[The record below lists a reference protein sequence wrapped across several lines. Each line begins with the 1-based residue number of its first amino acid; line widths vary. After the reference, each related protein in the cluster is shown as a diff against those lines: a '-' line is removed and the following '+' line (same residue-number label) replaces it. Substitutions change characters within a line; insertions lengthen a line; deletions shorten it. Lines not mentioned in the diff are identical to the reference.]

1 MPGRSIATG
10 RFFPIRGGVRTWRGG
25 GIIRL
30 PAQASQGGQDM
41 LGQALQRAAA
51 AATTMGAA
59 LTTTVATVAITTF
72 AGCASRPAA
81 GPCSEAGPGIVCT
94 AQGAVR
100 GAADGGTI
108 AFKGLPYAA
117 APVGARRWAPPE
129 PPASWP
135 GVRDGSRFGAVCPQ
149 LAGPQLIGDED
160 CLTLNVWTP
169 ATPPAR
175 PLPVMVFLTGGGNH
189 AFSGQGAPVF
199 GGVDYNGQQLV
210 PRGVVYVSFNY
221 RLGALG
227 FLAHPGLSAERADQV
242 SGNYGSLDQVA
253 MLRWLQ
259 ANIAAFGG
267 DPKRITLFG
276 TSAGGG
282 NICTLMAMPAARG
295 LFQRAAMQSSVP
307 TGCALPTLQQAEA
320 GTGARVAQA
329 LQCSGAGTAACL
341 RGKPMADVV
350 RAVPGSFGMQPR
362 LYGPVVD
369 GRHVPEQPI
378 AAIERRAHAAVPVII
393 GNTTQE
399 TMQWAAGMG
408 TVTDG
413 ASYQAALAPVYG
425 AETAPRIMAMYPLGA
440 YPTPHAALMQLTTD
454 SFFTCQS
461 RRVARRLARSQA
473 EPVFRYLYSHAL
485 DNDAGQRALG
495 AVHTI
500 EHVMFFPW
508 QGKYQPAA
516 ADRTVQAAMLERW
529 AAFASGADPV
539 AAAGPAWAAAGP
551 ADRYLWIGA
560 ASEARQG
567 DGGAHCDFWDGVRL
581 PSPHL

>member
-1 MPGRSIATG
+1 
-10 RFFPIRGGVRTWRGG
+10 
-25 GIIRL
+25 
-30 PAQASQGGQDM
+30 M
-41 LGQALQRAAA
+41 LGTSFSRALAAA
-51 AATTMGAA
+51 FTLSAG
-59 LTTTVATVAITTF
+59 LL
-72 AGCASRPAA
+72 AGCASTRTPADGNA
-81 GPCSEAGPGIVCT
+81 CPGGGPGIACT
-94 AQGAVR
+94 MQGAVR
-100 GAADGGTI
+100 GAPEGGTL
-108 AFKGLPYAA
+108 AFKGIPYAA
-117 APVGARRWAPPE
+117 PPVGARRWAPPE
-129 PPASWP
+129 PPQPWT
-135 GVRDGSRFGAVCPQ
+135 GVRDGRRFGPICPQ
-149 LAGPQLIGDED
+149 LAGAQVVGEED

-199 GGVDYNGQQLV
+199 GGVSYNGQQLV
-210 PRGVVYVSFNY
+210 PEGVVYVSFNY

-227 FLAHPGLSAERADQV
+227 FLAHPALGAERADKL

-267 DPKRITLFG
+267 DPQRVMLFG

-295 LFQRAAMQSSVP
+295 LFHRAAMQSSVP
-307 TGCALPTLQQAEA
+307 TGCELPTLQQVEA

-329 LQCSGAGTAACL
+329 LQCGASDAAACL
-341 RGKPMADVV
+341 RGKPVADVV

-378 AAIERRAHAAVPVII
+378 ATIERRAHAAMPVVI

-399 TMQWAAGMG
+399 TMQWSAGMG
-408 TVTDG
+408 TVTDA
-413 ASYQAALAPVYG
+413 ASYQAALARVYG
-425 AETAPRIMAMYPLGA
+425 DEVAPRIMAMYPLGA
-440 YPTPHAALMQLTTD
+440 YPTPHAALLKLTTD

-461 RRVARRLARSQA
+461 RRVARTLARSQA
-473 EPVFRYLYSHAL
+473 EPVYRYVYAHAL
-485 DNDAGQRALG
+485 ENDAEQRALG

-508 QGKYQPAA
+508 QGKYQPSA
-516 ADRTVQAAMLERW
+516 ADLAVQAPMLKRW
-529 AAFASGADPV
+529 TAFATAADPA
-539 AAAGPAWAAAGP
+539 AAAGPAWGVAQPG
-551 ADRYLWIGA
+551 DRYLLIGA
-560 ASEARQG
+560 ATEAKQG
-567 DGGAHCDFWDGVRL
+567 DGGAQCDFWDGVRL